1 MLVGAQVADEVLV
14 SIIRDASNVD
24 DQLYQINPINVN
36 MGDTI

>member
-1 MLVGAQVADEVLV
+1 MLVGAQVADEILV
-14 SIIRDASNVD
+14 SIIRYASNVD